1 MLSVQTIEE
10 AIQQL
15 PKSDLAKLRGW
26 FLEFDDRA
34 WDKQIEEDANAGKL
48 DSLAAEALAEY
59 YSGKATEI

>member
-10 AIQQL
+10 AVEQL
-15 PKSDLAKLRGW
+15 PKADLVKFRDW
-26 FLEFDDRA
+26 FLEFDARI

-59 YSGKATEI
+59 YSGKATEF